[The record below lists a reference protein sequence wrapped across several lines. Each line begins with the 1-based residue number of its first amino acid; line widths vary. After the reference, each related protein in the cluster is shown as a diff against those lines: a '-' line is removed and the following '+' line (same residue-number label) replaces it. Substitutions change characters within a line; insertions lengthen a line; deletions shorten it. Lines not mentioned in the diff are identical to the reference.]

1 MHTCSPLEALF
12 SPLTFPKNKHS
23 QYVTIMMNIYASQT
37 CDIVQSVLLNTHWM
51 CSRKLSTGLSK
62 PLDSNLTLFYAV
74 YESEVSHQINSAYKL
89 PGNTS
94 PKVQKLLSL
103 CIKYVKIFKRFV
115 GVSAQRPVVSFCG
128 YDGRGLVMSAL
139 ETCLLKAT
147 GMVGH
152 TCSVFL
158 WE

>member
-1 MHTCSPLEALF
+1 MY
-12 SPLTFPKNKHS
+12 K
-23 QYVTIMMNIYASQT
+23 
-37 CDIVQSVLLNTHWM
+37 
-51 CSRKLSTGLSK
+51 SK
-62 PLDSNLTLFYAV
+62 
-74 YESEVSHQINSAYKL
+74 VSHQINSAYKL

-94 PKVQKLLSL
+94 PKVQRLLSL

-128 YDGRGLVMSAL
+128 YDGRGLVMSAS

-158 WE
+158 WELLSECVCVRNRK